1 MIGYA
6 PSTATEHFRR
16 VRWKGGMVVM
26 VDDAMNVT
34 RGEVIVEEM
43 HELAKVSLLEEFM
56 RLLE

>member
-6 PSTATEHFRR
+6 PSTAAEHFRR

-34 RGEVIVEEM
+34 RGGDSGRDAQAGESFAV
-43 HELAKVSLLEEFM
+43 LEEFM
-56 RLLE
+56 KLLE